1 MLDRRE
7 RADENLKTRML
18 DQRER
23 ADENLKT
30 RMLDQRESSRG
41 GAALSIVDVSK
52 AYGKIKAVAGVS
64 FDVLPGEAIGVI
76 GPNGAGKSTLF
87 DIVSGAVKADSGR
100 VLLGGRDVT
109 SEPPHLRC
117 RAGVGRTY
125 QIPQTFV
132 RLSVFENVLVAVQQR
147 RERPRDGEQVAL
159 SVLHRAGLFAMRN
172 TAAEKLTLLWRKRL
186 EVARALATAPRVLL
200 LDEVAAGL
208 TEHEFSGMAELI
220 RAVCKEGIAVL
231 WVEHAVHLLAPLV
244 DRLLAMHF
252 GEVVA
257 LGPTQQVLADP
268 RVQEVYLGLNGAE
281 EPPHGASK
289 AEP

>member
-1 MLDRRE
+1 MLERSE
-7 RADENLKTRML
+7 RADENLSGRML
-18 DQRER
+18 ERSER
-23 ADENLKT
+23 ADEDLKR
-30 RMLDQRESSRG
+30 RMLERSER
-41 GAALSIVDVSK
+41 AALSIVDVSK
-52 AYGKIKAVAGVS
+52 TYGKVKAVAGVS
-64 FDVLPGEAIGVI
+64 FDLLPGKAMGVI

-100 VLLGGRDVT
+100 VLLGGCDIT
-109 SEPPHLRC
+109 KEPPHLRC
-117 RAGVGRTY
+117 RVGVGRTH

-147 RERPRDGEQVAL
+147 RERPHDTDQVAL
-159 SVLHRAGLFAMRN
+159 SLLQRVGLSAMRN

-208 TEHEFSGMAELI
+208 TEPEFAGMAEVI
-220 RAVCKEGIAVL
+220 RAICQEGIAVL

-252 GEVVA
+252 GEVLA
-257 LGPTQQVLADP
+257 LGPTQEVLADP
-268 RVQEVYLGLNGAE
+268 RVQEVYLGLSGAE
-281 EPPHGASK
+281 EPAQGAIK